1 MLKTAL
7 RGTGRCSGRG
17 RNRWLVPAPEP
28 DKTFV
33 TPPILLF
40 PLKKLLPA
48 LLLGSACFA
57 VGAFIAR
64 PTAPDEITVPL
75 LRATQQLFG
84 LSFTDAQLDSTR
96 RNLTN
101 YRDSYAALRAIPLPN
116 SVAPSV
122 VFDPRPLRLRQP
134 APLAAPINPGKLP
147 EAPKTKL
154 PTNRDDLAFYTVR
167 QLGELLRTKQIS
179 SEELTTFFLARLK
192 KYDPRLHC
200 VITLTETLALQ
211 QARQADQEIKAGKYR
226 GPLHGIPYG
235 AKDLYSAKGYKT
247 TWGSVP
253 YKDQILDEDAAVVER
268 LRAAGA
274 VLLAKLTLGELAQG
288 DVWFGEKTR
297 TPWDLTKGSSGSSAG
312 SASAVAAGLLP
323 FAMGTETLGSII
335 SPSTACGTTGLRPSY
350 GRVSRAGAMALSW
363 TMDKAGPLA
372 RSAEDCAIV
381 LAALTAAGPDARDA
395 ATLLAPNAFRYAFG
409 TNLKKLRVGYLK
421 AAFDQNYPTKANDQA
436 SLEVLRKLGVELVPM
451 ELPAI
456 APGALRFVLTA
467 EGAAAFD
474 DLTRSGRDGQMVLQ
488 NRSAW
493 PNTFR
498 SSRFIPAVEYLQ
510 AQRVR
515 SLLIE
520 QMDEKLK
527 GFDAYI
533 APSFS
538 ANLVLTNLTGHPAI
552 ALPNGFTAAGLPST
566 ITFMGQLYEEGT
578 LLALAKA
585 YQDATDFDE
594 KHPVL
599 Q

>member
-1 MLKTAL
+1 M
-7 RGTGRCSGRG
+7 
-17 RNRWLVPAPEP
+17 
-28 DKTFV
+28 
-33 TPPILLF
+33 
-40 PLKKLLPA
+40 KKLLPS
-48 LLLGSACFA
+48 LLLGGACFA
-57 VGAFIAR
+57 AGAFVAR
-64 PTAPDEITVPL
+64 PTAPDEITVPI
-75 LRATQQLFG
+75 LRAAQQVFG
-84 LSFTDAQLDSTR
+84 LSFNDAQLDSTR
-96 RNLTN
+96 RNLTG
-101 YRDSYAALRAIPLPN
+101 YRDSYEALRKIPLPN
-116 SVAPSV
+116 SVCPSV
-122 VFDPRPLRLRQP
+122 VFDPRPLRMRQTQLI
-134 APLAAPINPGKLP
+134 APNTNAGKLP
-147 EAPKTKL
+147 ETAKVKL

-167 QLGELLRTKQIS
+167 QLGELLRTRQVT

-200 VITLTETLALQ
+200 VITLTEDLARQ
-211 QARQADQEIKAGKYR
+211 QARQADQEIQAGHYR
-226 GPLHGIPYG
+226 GPLHGIPFG
-235 AKDLYSAKGYKT
+235 AKDLFSAKGYKT

-253 YKDQILDEDAAVVER
+253 YKDQTLDEDAAVVER

-297 TPWDLTKGSSGSSAG
+297 TPWDVTKGSSGSSAG

-323 FAMGTETLGSII
+323 FAIGTETLGSII
-335 SPSTACGTTGLRPSY
+335 SPSTACGVTGLRPTY

-363 TMDKAGPLA
+363 TMDKAGPLT

-381 LAALTAAGPDARDA
+381 LAALTAAGPDARDP
-395 ATLLAPNAFRYAFG
+395 ATLLAPNTFKFAFG
-409 TNLKKLRVGYLK
+409 TNIKKLRVGYLK

-436 SLEVLRKLGVELVPM
+436 TLDVLRKLGVELVPI

-493 PNTFR
+493 PNGFR
-498 SSRFIPAVEYLQ
+498 SARFIPAVEYLQ

-520 QMDEKLK
+520 QMDTQLK
-527 GFDAYI
+527 GFDCYI

-538 ANLVLTNLTGHPAI
+538 ANLVLTNLTGQPAV
-552 ALPNGFTAAGLPST
+552 AVPNGFTTAGLPTT

-594 KHPVL
+594 KHPPMP
-599 Q
+599 

>member
-1 MLKTAL
+1 M
-7 RGTGRCSGRG
+7 
-17 RNRWLVPAPEP
+17 
-28 DKTFV
+28 
-33 TPPILLF
+33 
-40 PLKKLLPA
+40 KKILPA
-48 LLLGSACFA
+48 LLLGGACFA
-57 VGAFIAR
+57 AGAFVAR
-64 PTAPDEITVPL
+64 PTAPDEITVSIA
-75 LRATQQLFG
+75 RATQQLFG
-84 LSFTDAQLDSTR
+84 LNFTDAQLDSTR
-96 RNLTN
+96 RNLTG
-101 YRDSYAALRAIPLPN
+101 YRESYETLRKISLPN

-122 VFDPRPLRLRQP
+122 VFDPRPLRLRQAMVTTP
-134 APLAAPINPGKLP
+134 KDNAGKLP
-147 EAPKTKL
+147 EMGRVKMPGY
-154 PTNRDDLAFYTVR
+154 RDELAFYTVR

-179 SEELTTFFLARLK
+179 SEELTKFFLARLQ
-192 KYDPRLHC
+192 KYDPKLHC
-200 VITLTETLALQ
+200 VITLTEELALQ

-226 GPLHGIPYG
+226 GPLHGIPFG
-235 AKDLYSAKGYKT
+235 VKDLFSAKGYKT

-253 YKDQILDEDAAVVER
+253 YKDQNLDEDAAVVER
-268 LRAAGA
+268 LRAAGG

-297 TPWDLTKGSSGSSAG
+297 TPWDVSKGSSGSSAG

-323 FAMGTETLGSII
+323 YAIGTETLGSII
-335 SPSTACGTTGLRPSY
+335 SPSTACGVTGLRPTY

-363 TMDKAGPLA
+363 TMDKAGPIA

-381 LAALTAAGPDARDA
+381 LAALTAAGPDAHDP
-395 ATLLAPNAFRYAFG
+395 ATLQAPNAFRYAFG
-409 TNLKKLRVGYLK
+409 TDLKKMRVGFVK
-421 AAFDQNYPTKANDQA
+421 TAFDQNYPTKLNDLA
-436 SLEVLRKLGVELVPM
+436 TLEVLRKLGVELVPI

-474 DLTRSGRDGQMVLQ
+474 DLTRSGRDAQMVLQ
-488 NRSAW
+488 NRFAW

-520 QMDEKLK
+520 QMDAQLK
-527 GFDAYI
+527 GLDAYI

-538 ANLVLTNLTGHPAI
+538 ANLTLTNLTGQPAI
-552 ALPNGFTAAGLPST
+552 AIPNGFTAAGLPTT
-566 ITFMGQLYEEGT
+566 ITFMGQLYEEGK

-585 YQDATDFDE
+585 YQDATEFDE

-599 Q
+599 

>member
-1 MLKTAL
+1 M
-7 RGTGRCSGRG
+7 
-17 RNRWLVPAPEP
+17 
-28 DKTFV
+28 
-33 TPPILLF
+33 
-40 PLKKLLPA
+40 KKFLPA

-57 VGAFIAR
+57 GGAFVAR
-64 PTAPDEITVPL
+64 PTAPEEITVPI
-75 LRATQQLFG
+75 LRAAQQLMG
-84 LSFTDAQLDSTR
+84 LDFNDAQLDSTR
-96 RNLTN
+96 RNLTG
-101 YRDSYAALRAIPLPN
+101 YRDSYETLRKIPLPN
-116 SVAPSV
+116 GVAPSV
-122 VFDPRPLRLRQP
+122 VFDPRPLRLRQTMV
-134 APLAAPINPGKLP
+134 AAPKDNAGKLP
-147 EAPKTKL
+147 ETGKVKL
-154 PTNRDDLAFYTVR
+154 PGYRDELAFYTVR

-179 SEELTTFFLARLK
+179 SEELTKFFLARLQ
-192 KYDPRLHC
+192 KYDSKLHC
-200 VITLTETLALQ
+200 VITLTEELALQ

-226 GPLHGIPYG
+226 GPLHGIPFG
-235 AKDLYSAKGYKT
+235 VKDLFSAKGYKT

-253 YKDQILDEDAAVVER
+253 YKDQTLDEDAAVVER

-297 TPWDLTKGSSGSSAG
+297 TPWDITKGSSGSSAG

-323 FAMGTETLGSII
+323 FAIGTETLGSII
-335 SPSTACGTTGLRPSY
+335 SPSTACGVTGLRPTY

-372 RSAEDCAIV
+372 RSAEDCALV
-381 LAALTAAGPDARDA
+381 LAALTATGPDARDA
-395 ATLLAPNAFRYAFG
+395 ATLLAPNSFRYAFS
-409 TNLKKLRVGYLK
+409 TDLKKMRVGFVK
-421 AAFDQNYPTKANDQA
+421 AAFDQPYPTKANDLA
-436 SLEVLRKLGVELVPM
+436 TLEVLRKLGVEIVPI

-498 SSRFIPAVEYLQ
+498 SSRFIPAVEYIQ

-520 QMDEKLK
+520 QMDEKLR
-527 GFDAYI
+527 GLDAYL

-538 ANLVLTNLTGHPAI
+538 SSLVLTNLTGHPAI
-552 ALPNGFTAAGLPST
+552 ALPNGFTVAGLPTT
-566 ITFMGQLYEEGT
+566 ITFTGQLYEEGK

-585 YQDATDFDE
+585 YQDATEFDE

-599 Q
+599 

>member
-1 MLKTAL
+1 M
-7 RGTGRCSGRG
+7 
-17 RNRWLVPAPEP
+17 
-28 DKTFV
+28 
-33 TPPILLF
+33 
-40 PLKKLLPA
+40 KKLLPS
-48 LLLGSACFA
+48 LLLGGACFVA
-57 VGAFIAR
+57 GAFVAR
-64 PTAPDEITVPL
+64 PTAPNEITVPI
-75 LRATQQLFG
+75 LRAAQQVFG
-84 LSFTDAQLDSTR
+84 LNFNDAQLDSTR
-96 RNLTN
+96 RNLN
-101 YRDSYAALRAIPLPN
+101 GYRDSYEALRKIPLPN

-122 VFDPRPLRLRQP
+122 VFDPRPLRMRQ
-134 APLAAPINPGKLP
+134 AQLSATNSNAGKLP
-147 EAPKTKL
+147 ETAKVKL
-154 PTNRDDLAFYTVR
+154 PANRDDLAFYTVR
-167 QLGELLRTKQIS
+167 QLGELLRTRQVT

-200 VITLTETLALQ
+200 VITLTEDLALQ

-235 AKDLYSAKGYKT
+235 AKDLFSAKGYKT

-253 YKDQILDEDAAVVER
+253 YKDQTLDEDAAVVER

-274 VLLAKLTLGELAQG
+274 VLCAKLTLGELAQG

-297 TPWDLTKGSSGSSAG
+297 TPWDVTKGSSGSSAG

-335 SPSTACGTTGLRPSY
+335 SPSTACGVTGLRPTY

-363 TMDKAGPLA
+363 TMDKAGPLT

-381 LAALTAAGPDARDA
+381 LAALCAAGPDARDP
-395 ATLLAPNAFRYAFG
+395 ATLLAPNRFQYAFG
-409 TNLKKLRVGYLK
+409 TNIKKLRVGYLK

-436 SLEVLRKLGVELVPM
+436 TLDVLRKLGVELVPL

-456 APGALRFVLTA
+456 SPGALRFVLTA

-493 PNTFR
+493 PNSFR
-498 SSRFIPAVEYLQ
+498 SARFIPAVEYLQ

-520 QMDEKLK
+520 QMDAQLK
-527 GFDAYI
+527 GFDCYI

-538 ANLVLTNLTGHPAI
+538 ANLVLTNLTGQPAV
-552 ALPNGFTAAGLPST
+552 AVPNGFTAAGLPTT

-594 KHPVL
+594 KHPPMP
-599 Q
+599 

>member
-1 MLKTAL
+1 M
-7 RGTGRCSGRG
+7 
-17 RNRWLVPAPEP
+17 
-28 DKTFV
+28 
-33 TPPILLF
+33 
-40 PLKKLLPA
+40 KKLLPA

-57 VGAFIAR
+57 AGAFVAR
-64 PTAPDEITVPL
+64 PTAPDEISVPL
-75 LRATQQLFG
+75 IRAAQELLGLR
-84 LSFTDAQLDSTR
+84 FTDAQLDSTR
-96 RNLTN
+96 RNLSG
-101 YRDSYAALRAIPLPN
+101 YRDSYEALRKIDLPN
-116 SVAPSV
+116 GVAPALS
-122 VFDPRPLRLRQP
+122 FDPRPLRLRQVMIAP
-134 APLAAPINPGKLP
+134 AASNPGKLP
-147 EAPKTKL
+147 EIARVTL
-154 PTNRDDLAFYTVR
+154 PANRDELAFYTVR

-179 SEELTTFFLARLK
+179 SEELTRFFLARLR

-200 VITLTETLALQ
+200 VITLTEDLALQ

-253 YKDQILDEDAAVVER
+253 YKDQILDQDAAVVEC
-268 LRAAGA
+268 LHAAGA

-297 TPWDLTKGSSGSSAG
+297 TPWDVTKGSSGSSAG

-335 SPSTACGTTGLRPSY
+335 SPSTACGVTGLRPTY
-350 GRVSRAGAMALSW
+350 GRVSRAGAMTLSW
-363 TMDKAGPLA
+363 SMDKAGPLA
-372 RSAEDCAIV
+372 RSVEDCAIV
-381 LAALTAAGPDARDA
+381 LAALTAAGPDARDP
-395 ATLLAPNAFRYAFG
+395 ATMLAPNSFRYAFG
-409 TNLKKLRVGYLK
+409 TNLKKLRVGYVK
-421 AAFDQNYPTKANDQA
+421 ASFDQEYATKANDQA
-436 SLEVLRKLGVELVPM
+436 TLDVLRKLGVELVPI

-520 QMDEKLK
+520 QLDTKLQ
-527 GFDAYI
+527 GLDAYL

-538 ANLVLTNLTGHPAI
+538 PNLVLTNLTGQPAI
-552 ALPNGFTAAGLPST
+552 AVPNGFTAAGLPTT
-566 ITFMGQLYEEGT
+566 ITFMGQLYEEGK

-585 YQDATDFDE
+585 YQDATDFHK

-599 Q
+599 

>member
-1 MLKTAL
+1 M
-7 RGTGRCSGRG
+7 
-17 RNRWLVPAPEP
+17 
-28 DKTFV
+28 
-33 TPPILLF
+33 
-40 PLKKLLPA
+40 
-48 LLLGSACFA
+48 
-57 VGAFIAR
+57 AR
-64 PTAPDEITVPL
+64 PTAPDEITVPI
-75 LRATQQLFG
+75 LRVTQQLLG
-84 LSFTDAQLDSTR
+84 LNFTDAQLDSTR

-101 YRDSYAALRAIPLPN
+101 YRDSYEALRKIPLPN

-122 VFDPRPLRLRQP
+122 VFDPRPLRLRQ
-134 APLAAPINPGKLP
+134 AMLTTTSINPGKLP
-147 EAPKTKL
+147 EAPKVKL
-154 PTNRDDLAFYTVR
+154 PANRDELAFYTVR

-179 SEELTTFFLARLK
+179 SEELTTFFLARLR
-192 KYDPRLHC
+192 KYDPQLHC

-211 QARQADQEIKAGKYR
+211 QAQQADQEIKAGKYR
-226 GPLHGIPYG
+226 GPLHGIPFG
-235 AKDLYSAKGYKT
+235 VKDLYSAKGYRT

-253 YKDQILDEDAAVVER
+253 YKDQMLDEDAAVVER

-297 TPWDLTKGSSGSSAG
+297 TPWDITKGSSGSSAG

-335 SPSTACGTTGLRPSY
+335 SPSTACGVTGLRPTY

-372 RSAEDCAIV
+372 RSAEDCALV
-381 LAALTAAGPDARDA
+381 LAALCAAGPDARDP
-395 ATLLAPNAFRYAFG
+395 ATMLAPNRFEYAFG
-409 TNLKKLRVGYLK
+409 SSVKKLRVGYLK
-421 AAFDQNYPTKANDQA
+421 AAFDQNYPTKANDLA
-436 SLEVLRKLGVELVPM
+436 TLDVLRKLGVELVPL
-451 ELPAI
+451 ELPALS
-456 APGALRFVLTA
+456 PGMLRFILTA

-474 DLTRSGRDGQMVLQ
+474 DLTRSGRDGQLVLQ

-520 QMDEKLK
+520 QLDARLK
-527 GFDAYI
+527 GFDCYI

-538 ANLVLTNLTGHPAI
+538 ANLVLTNLTGHPAV
-552 ALPNGFTAAGLPST
+552 ALPNGLTAAGLPTT
-566 ITFMGQLYEEGT
+566 ITFMGQLYEEGK

-594 KHPVL
+594 KHPPL

>member
-1 MLKTAL
+1 M
-7 RGTGRCSGRG
+7 
-17 RNRWLVPAPEP
+17 
-28 DKTFV
+28 
-33 TPPILLF
+33 
-40 PLKKLLPA
+40 KKLLPA
-48 LLLGSACFA
+48 VLLSAACFA
-57 VGAFIAR
+57 AGAFVAR

-75 LRATQQLFG
+75 IRAAQELLG
-84 LSFTDAQLDSTR
+84 LHFTDAQLDSTR
-96 RNLTN
+96 RNLAG
-101 YRDSYAALRAIPLPN
+101 YRDSYGALRKISLPN
-116 SVAPSV
+116 GVAPAL
-122 VFDPRPLRLRQP
+122 VFDPRPLRLRQAMVAP
-134 APLAAPINPGKLP
+134 AAINAGKLP
-147 EAPKTKL
+147 EIAKVTL
-154 PTNRDDLAFYTVR
+154 PANRDELAFYTVR

-179 SEELTTFFLARLK
+179 SEELTRFFLARLR

-200 VITLTETLALQ
+200 VITLTEDLALQ
-211 QARQADQEIKAGKYR
+211 QARQADLEIKAGKYR

-247 TWGSVP
+247 TWGAVP
-253 YKDQILDEDAAVVER
+253 YKDQTLDEDAAVVER

-297 TPWDLTKGSSGSSAG
+297 TPWDVTKGSSGSSAG
-312 SASAVAAGLLP
+312 SASAVAAGLVP
-323 FAMGTETLGSII
+323 FAIGTETLGSIV
-335 SPSTACGTTGLRPSY
+335 SPSTACGVTGLRPTY

-372 RSAEDCAIV
+372 RSAEDCALV

-395 ATLLAPNAFRYAFG
+395 ATLLAPNTFRYAFD
-409 TNLKKLRVGYLK
+409 TSVKKLRVGYLK
-421 AAFDQNYPTKANDQA
+421 VAFDQSYATKANDQA
-436 SLEVLRKLGVELVPM
+436 SLDVLRKLGVELVPI

-527 GFDAYI
+527 GLDAYI
-533 APSFS
+533 APSFN
-538 ANLVLTNLTGHPAI
+538 ANLTLTNLTGHPAI
-552 ALPNGFTAAGLPST
+552 ALPNGFTAAGLPTT
-566 ITFMGQLYEEGT
+566 ITFMGQLYEEGK

-585 YQDATDFDE
+585 YQDATEFDE
-594 KHPVL
+594 KHPGL

>member
-1 MLKTAL
+1 MK
-7 RGTGRCSGRG
+7 
-17 RNRWLVPAPEP
+17 
-28 DKTFV
+28 K
-33 TPPILLF
+33 LF
-40 PLKKLLPA
+40 PS
-48 LLLGSACFA
+48 LLLGGACFVA
-57 VGAFIAR
+57 GAFVAR
-64 PTAPDEITVPL
+64 PTAPDEITVPI
-75 LRATQQLFG
+75 LRAAQQVFG
-84 LSFTDAQLDSTR
+84 LNFNDAQLDSTR
-96 RNLTN
+96 RNLSGF
-101 YRDSYAALRAIPLPN
+101 RDSYEALRKIPLPN

-122 VFDPRPLRLRQP
+122 VFDPRPLRMRQMQ
-134 APLAAPINPGKLP
+134 LAATNSNAGKLP
-147 EAPKTKL
+147 ETAKVKL
-154 PTNRDDLAFYTVR
+154 PANRDDLAFYTVR
-167 QLGELLRTKQIS
+167 QLGELLRTRQVT

-200 VITLTETLALQ
+200 VITLTEDLALQ
-211 QARQADQEIKAGKYR
+211 QARQADLEIKAGKYR
-226 GPLHGIPYG
+226 GPLHGIPFG
-235 AKDLYSAKGYKT
+235 VKDLFSAKGYKT

-253 YKDQILDEDAAVVER
+253 YKDQTLDEDAAVVER

-274 VLLAKLTLGELAQG
+274 VLCAKLTLGELAQG

-297 TPWDLTKGSSGSSAG
+297 TPWDVNKGSSGSSAG

-323 FAMGTETLGSII
+323 FAIGTETLGSII
-335 SPSTACGTTGLRPSY
+335 SPSTACGVTGLRPTY

-372 RSAEDCAIV
+372 RTAEDCAIV
-381 LAALTAAGPDARDA
+381 LAALTAAGPDARDP
-395 ATLLAPNAFRYAFG
+395 ATMLAPNSFRYAFG
-409 TNLKKLRVGYLK
+409 TNLKKLRVGYVK
-421 AAFDQNYPTKANDQA
+421 AAFDQTYPTKANDQA
-436 SLEVLRKLGVELVPM
+436 TLDVLRKLGVELVPI

-515 SLLIE
+515 NLLIE
-520 QMDEKLK
+520 QLDTQLK
-527 GFDAYI
+527 GLSAYI

-538 ANLVLTNLTGHPAI
+538 ANLVITNLTGQPAI
-552 ALPNGFTAAGLPST
+552 AIPNGFTAAGLPTT

-594 KHPVL
+594 KHPTMNYKF
-599 Q
+599 

>member
-1 MLKTAL
+1 M
-7 RGTGRCSGRG
+7 
-17 RNRWLVPAPEP
+17 
-28 DKTFV
+28 
-33 TPPILLF
+33 
-40 PLKKLLPA
+40 KKLLPA
-48 LLLGSACFA
+48 LLLGSACFGA
-57 VGAFIAR
+57 GAFVAR

-75 LRATQQLFG
+75 ARAAQQLFG
-84 LSFTDAQLDSTR
+84 LNFTDAQLDSTR

-101 YRDSYAALRAIPLPN
+101 YRDSYEALRKIPLAN
-116 SVAPSV
+116 SVAPAL
-122 VFDPRPLRLRQP
+122 VFDPRPLRMRQ
-134 APLAAPINPGKLP
+134 AQLVAANINPGKLP
-147 EAPKTKL
+147 EAPKVKL
-154 PTNRDDLAFYTVR
+154 PANRDELAFYTVR
-167 QLGELLRTKQIS
+167 QLGELLRTRQVT
-179 SEELTTFFLARLK
+179 SEELTRFFLARLR
-192 KYDPRLHC
+192 KYDPQLHC
-200 VITLTETLALQ
+200 VITLTEDLALQ
-211 QARQADQEIKAGKYR
+211 QARQADQEIRAGKYR
-226 GPLHGIPYG
+226 GLLHGIPYG

-247 TWGSVP
+247 TWGAVP
-253 YKDQILDEDAAVVER
+253 YKDQTLDEDAAVVER

-297 TPWDLTKGSSGSSAG
+297 TPWDVTKGSSGSSAG

-323 FAMGTETLGSII
+323 FALGTETLGSII
-335 SPSTACGTTGLRPSY
+335 SPSTACGVTGLRPTY

-363 TMDKAGPLA
+363 SMDKAGPLA
-372 RSAEDCAIV
+372 RTAEDCALV
-381 LAALTAAGPDARDA
+381 LAALCAAGPDARDP
-395 ATLLAPNAFRYAFG
+395 ATLLAPNRFRYAFG
-409 TNLKKLRVGYLK
+409 LNLKKLRVGYVK

-436 SLEVLRKLGVELVPM
+436 TLEVLRQLGVQLVPI

-520 QMDEKLK
+520 QMDTQLK
-527 GFDAYI
+527 GLDAYI

-538 ANLVLTNLTGHPAI
+538 PNLVLTNLTGQPAI
-552 ALPNGFTAAGLPST
+552 AIPNGFTAAGLPGT

-599 Q
+599 P

>member
-1 MLKTAL
+1 M
-7 RGTGRCSGRG
+7 
-17 RNRWLVPAPEP
+17 
-28 DKTFV
+28 
-33 TPPILLF
+33 
-40 PLKKLLPA
+40 KKILPA
-48 LLLGSACFA
+48 LLLGGACFVA
-57 VGAFIAR
+57 GAFVAR
-64 PTAPDEITVPL
+64 PTAPEEITVPM
-75 LRATQQLFG
+75 LRAAQQLLG
-84 LSFTDAQLDSTR
+84 LGFTDAQLDSTR
-96 RNLTN
+96 RNLTG
-101 YRDSYAALRAIPLPN
+101 YRDSYEALRKIPLPN
-116 SVAPSV
+116 SVTPAV
-122 VFDPRPLRLRQP
+122 GFDPRPLRMRQALVT
-134 APLAAPINPGKLP
+134 APKDNAGKLP
-147 EAPKTKL
+147 ETGKVTL
-154 PTNRDDLAFYTVR
+154 PGYRDELAFYTVR

-179 SEELTTFFLARLK
+179 SEELTKFFLARLQ
-192 KYDPRLHC
+192 KYDPKLHC
-200 VITLTETLALQ
+200 VITLTEELALQ

-226 GPLHGIPYG
+226 GPLHGIPFG
-235 AKDLYSAKGYKT
+235 VKDLFSAKGYKT

-253 YKDQILDEDAAVVER
+253 YKDQTLDEDAAVVER
-268 LRAAGA
+268 LRAAGG

-288 DVWFGEKTR
+288 DVWFGERTR
-297 TPWDLTKGSSGSSAG
+297 TPWDVTKGSSGSSAG
-312 SASAVAAGLLP
+312 SAAAVAAGLLP
-323 FAMGTETLGSII
+323 FAIGTETLGSII
-335 SPSTACGTTGLRPSY
+335 SPSTACGVTGLRPTY

-363 TMDKAGPLA
+363 TMDKAGPIA

-395 ATLLAPNAFRYAFG
+395 ATLLAPNSFRYAFG
-409 TNLKKLRVGYLK
+409 TDLKKMRVGFVK
-421 AAFDQNYPTKANDQA
+421 AAFDQSYPTKINDLA
-436 SLEVLRKLGVELVPM
+436 TLEVLRKLGVELVPI

-520 QMDEKLK
+520 QMDTQLK
-527 GFDAYI
+527 GLDAYL

-538 ANLVLTNLTGHPAI
+538 ANLVLTNLTGQPAI
-552 ALPNGFTAAGLPST
+552 AIPNGFTAAGLPTT
-566 ITFMGQLYEEGT
+566 ITFMGQLYEEGK

-599 Q
+599 

>member
-1 MLKTAL
+1 M
-7 RGTGRCSGRG
+7 
-17 RNRWLVPAPEP
+17 
-28 DKTFV
+28 
-33 TPPILLF
+33 
-40 PLKKLLPA
+40 KKILPA
-48 LLLGSACFA
+48 LLLGAACF
-57 VGAFIAR
+57 GAGAWAAR
-64 PTAPDEITVPL
+64 PTAPDEITVPM
-75 LRATQQLFG
+75 LRTAQQLFG
-84 LSFTDAQLDSTR
+84 LNFADAQLDSAR
-96 RNLTN
+96 RNLTG
-101 YRDSYAALRAIPLPN
+101 YRESYAALRSLPLPN
-116 SVAPSV
+116 SVAPAV
-122 VFDPRPLRLRQP
+122 VFDPRPLRMRQEMLAP
-134 APLAAPINPGKLP
+134 AITNPGKLP
-147 EAPKTKL
+147 ETPKVKL
-154 PTNRDDLAFYTVR
+154 PANRDELAFYTVR
-167 QLGELLRTKQIS
+167 QLGELLRTRQVS

-200 VITLTETLALQ
+200 VITLTEELALQ

-253 YKDQILDEDAAVVER
+253 YKDQTLEEDAAVVER
-268 LRAAGA
+268 LHAAGA
-274 VLLAKLTLGELAQG
+274 VLCAKLTLGELAQG

-297 TPWDLTKGSSGSSAG
+297 TPWDVTKGSSGSSAG

-323 FAMGTETLGSII
+323 FALGTETLGSII
-335 SPSTACGTTGLRPSY
+335 SPSTACGTTGLRPTY

-372 RSAEDCAIV
+372 RSAEDCALV
-381 LAALTAAGPDARDA
+381 LAALTAAGPDARDP
-395 ATLLAPNAFRYAFG
+395 ATMLAPNSFRYAFG
-409 TNLKKLRVGYLK
+409 TDIKKLRVGYVK
-421 AAFDQNYPTKANDQA
+421 ASFDQSYPTKANDQA
-436 SLEVLRKLGVELVPM
+436 TLDVLRKLGVELVPI

-498 SSRFIPAVEYLQ
+498 ASRFIPAVEYLQ
-510 AQRVR
+510 AQRAR
-515 SLLIE
+515 TLLIE
-520 QMDEKLK
+520 QLDARLR
-527 GFDAYI
+527 GLDAYI

-538 ANLVLTNLTGHPAI
+538 PNLVLTNLTGQPAL
-552 ALPNGFTAAGLPST
+552 AVPNGFTTAGLPTT
-566 ITFMGQLYEEGT
+566 ITFMGQLYQEGT

-594 KHPVL
+594 KHPSL
-599 Q
+599 P